1 MIDVV
6 PAGPGDWMVYGQP
19 DEGGSC
25 VTFFYGTEQEC
36 RQFAEKRRDELQ
48 VAIRGVRAEDVE
60 QEKYMTEG
68 TT

>member
-1 MIDVV
+1 MIDTV
-6 PAGPGDWMVYGQP
+6 PAGPDDWMVYGQP

-36 RQFAEKRRDELQ
+36 REFAEKHRDALSAA
-48 VAIRGVRAEDVE
+48 VRGVRAEDLA
-60 QEKYMTEG
+60 QEKYMAEG